1 MFKALFFGLSIALLG
16 GIADRA
22 LALGA
27 LGKTQASYTVKIA
40 GIPVGLLG
48 IAANTSNRQYA
59 VAGDIRSTG
68 ILAAFAKVH
77 FKATSRGWFR
87 GAYGFKPRDYRAES
101 LSKDNQSSMSMHY
114 STGQPIPS
122 EISPEPALPGKKQ
135 VGTIDPMT
143 AIFAAFRDR
152 SRDQL
157 CKGDLEIYDGKTRAS
172 LKLTPGDITKDSARC
187 TGEYKR
193 VAGFSDDK
201 MAEGN
206 TFPLEIDYQ
215 SRWGHLSSTQP
226 HYSIHPWTRPVF
238 SQIRAR

>member
-1 MFKALFFGLSIALLG
+1 M
-16 GIADRA
+16 R
-22 LALGA
+22 
-27 LGKTQASYTVKIA
+27 
-40 GIPVGLLG
+40 
-48 IAANTSNRQYA
+48 
-59 VAGDIRSTG
+59 
-68 ILAAFAKVH
+68 
-77 FKATSRGWFR
+77 
-87 GAYGFKPRDYRAES
+87 
-101 LSKDNQSSMSMHY
+101 Y

-143 AIFAAFRDR
+143 AIFATFWDR

-215 SRWGHLSSTQP
+215 SRWGHLSSLQP